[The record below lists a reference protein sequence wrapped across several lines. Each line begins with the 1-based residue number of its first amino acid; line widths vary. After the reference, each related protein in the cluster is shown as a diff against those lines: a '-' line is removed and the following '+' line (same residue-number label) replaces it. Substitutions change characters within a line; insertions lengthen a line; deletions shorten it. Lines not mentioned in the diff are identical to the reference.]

1 MIIQLVPQFN
11 CSPNFWQFWHI
22 STFKGAI
29 PWSQKEL
36 QHLPPAGRAVE
47 GEGEGW
53 DANEGGKQGGD
64 APQGPGAGCRA
75 KGTFS
80 QVQPENDFRSEM
92 HWHFVK
98 IALLDYVC
106 FEILDFPGSAG
117 GWSAPFQNLK
127 KRWNFFPRFL
137 STWCQE
143 AGICV
148 QTWGYSLWYFFCA
161 FSLMHWNHLEA
172 PPSDDDD
179 EAVAWDPQWQ
189 WKPAADG
196 LPLDADSD

>member
-47 GEGEGW
+47 GEGEGGH
-53 DANEGGKQGGD
+53 ANEGGKQGGD

-80 QVQPENDFRSEM
+80 QVQPER
-92 HWHFVK
+92 
-98 IALLDYVC
+98 L
-106 FEILDFPGSAG
+106 FEKLDFPGSAG

-127 KRWNFFPRFL
+127 KRWNFFHQLDVKRLEFV
-137 STWCQE
+137 SKHKDTACD
-143 AGICV
+143 
-148 QTWGYSLWYFFCA
+148 TFFCT
-161 FSLMHWNHLEA
+161 FSLMHW
-172 PPSDDDD
+172 D
-179 EAVAWDPQWQ
+179 V
-189 WKPAADG
+189 
-196 LPLDADSD
+196 

>member
-1 MIIQLVPQFN
+1 MRSEVEIHDHSIGPTIQLFPPIFG
-11 CSPNFWQFWHI
+11 NFDI

-36 QHLPPAGRAVE
+36 QHLPPAGRADE
-47 GEGEGW
+47 GEGEGGH
-53 DANEGGKQGGD
+53 ANEGGKQGGD

-106 FEILDFPGSAG
+106 
-117 GWSAPFQNLK
+117 LK
-127 KRWNFFPRFL
+127 YLISQGVREDGRRL
-137 STWCQE
+137 SRT
-143 AGICV
+143 
-148 QTWGYSLWYFFCA
+148 
-161 FSLMHWNHLEA
+161 
-172 PPSDDDD
+172 
-179 EAVAWDPQWQ
+179 
-189 WKPAADG
+189 
-196 LPLDADSD
+196 

>member
-106 FEILDFPGSAG
+106 LKYLISQGVREDGRRLSRTWRRGETFSRDFNQLDVKRLEFVSKHKDAACDTF
-117 GWSAPFQNLK
+117 SAPF
-127 KRWNFFPRFL
+127 
-137 STWCQE
+137 
-143 AGICV
+143 
-148 QTWGYSLWYFFCA
+148 
-161 FSLMHWNHLEA
+161 H
-172 PPSDDDD
+172 
-179 EAVAWDPQWQ
+179 
-189 WKPAADG
+189 
-196 LPLDADSD
+196 